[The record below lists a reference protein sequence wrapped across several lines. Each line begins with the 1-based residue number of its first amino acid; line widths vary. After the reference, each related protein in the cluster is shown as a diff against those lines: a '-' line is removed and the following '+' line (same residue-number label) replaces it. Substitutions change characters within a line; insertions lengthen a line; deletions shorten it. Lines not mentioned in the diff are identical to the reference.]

1 MASYVARGGGRGRVG
16 RLDCVDEFVGV
27 AAVLGCVFFDEVGEV
42 RALAY
47 GMLVGVWVRVL
58 VREDPGVRNCPA
70 RCGDDVEGFCGI
82 GERAARAL
90 VFFESTEGGTG
101 Y

>member
-47 GMLVGVWVRVL
+47 DMLVGVWVRVL
-58 VREDPGVRNCPA
+58 M
-70 RCGDDVEGFCGI
+70 
-82 GERAARAL
+82 
-90 VFFESTEGGTG
+90 
-101 Y
+101 